1 VNSHLSSTGVF
12 LGSERGRHAP
22 RGKGP
27 RMVAIT
33 AILLVWAWGLC
44 ASGLAKEKKPVT
56 RTVSGVVLDEAENG
70 IEGATIELIDLQTG
84 KLVAVYSQE
93 GGQYHF
99 FGLFPS
105 HDYKIKA
112 TFKGSSSE
120 GRQISSIDT
129 RLRVVINLT
138 IPGPK
143 H

>member
-12 LGSERGRHAP
+12 LGSEHGRHASC
-22 RGKGP
+22 GKGP
-27 RMVAIT
+27 RRVAIT

-70 IEGATIELIDLQTG
+70 IEGATVELADVQTG

-99 FGLFPS
+99 SDLLPS

-129 RLRVVINLT
+129 RMRVVINLT

>member
-1 VNSHLSSTGVF
+1 MNSHLSSTGVF
-12 LGSERGRHAP
+12 PGSWHARHESGSRGLR
-22 RGKGP
+22 RIT
-27 RMVAIT
+27 IT
-33 AILLVWAWGLC
+33 ALLLVWAWGLC

-70 IEGATIELIDLQTG
+70 IEGATVELADVQTG
-84 KLVAVYSQE
+84 KRVAVYSQE

-99 FGLFPS
+99 SDLLPS

-129 RLRVVINLT
+129 RMRVVINLT